1 MNIFERINE
10 RLRRRKE
17 REAVRRADY
26 IFQVQEH
33 DGELWLTFN
42 GCMVCP
48 EKDAVNGYCR
58 SRRGAS
64 PHVCQQERVNPF
76 ASFH

>member
-1 MNIFERINE
+1 MNIFEHINK

-48 EKDAVNGYCR
+48 ERMLSMDIVEAVAVLRRMYVNRNG
-58 SRRGAS
+58 
-64 PHVCQQERVNPF
+64 
-76 ASFH
+76 